1 MYIDQIP
8 SDAKKIEGSY
18 DYVDPR
24 GNIYGIERRNNGKTG
39 QPFIKTQ
46 QTVYGY
52 KYCGINYIDR
62 GRVSKRVHKI
72 VAQAFIPNP
81 DNLPIVMHK
90 DNDKK
95 NNCVT
100 NLKWGTAQENSQ
112 QAVDDGLLVN
122 AKGFEDSQSIPCE
135 CYDTLTNEHIGTY
148 GSLHIAEKETGVTA
162 GGIMFQLKN
171 PDAPIRKSKYFVPYG
186 CPSKPHTIVCQ
197 YDFDTDKEI
206 GRFTTVGK
214 ACAETG
220 IAQQTINAQIKLDK
234 KPNWSNTKTY
244 FKKLQLS

>member
-24 GNIYGIERRNNGKTG
+24 GNIYGIERRKNGKTG

-46 QTVYGY
+46 HTVYGY

-62 GRVSKRVHKI
+62 GVISKRVHKI
-72 VAQAFIPNP
+72 VAQTFIPNP
-81 DNLPIVMHK
+81 NNLPIVMHK
-90 DNDKK
+90 DNNKK

-100 NLKWGTAQENSQ
+100 NLKWGTISENTK
-112 QAVDDGLLVN
+112 QACDDKLLVN
-122 AKGFEDSQSIPCE
+122 KKGFEDSQSIPCE

-148 GSLHIAEKETGVTA
+148 GSLSIAEEETGVTVA
-162 GGIMFQLKN
+162 GIMFQLNN

-186 CPSKPHTIVCQ
+186 CPSRPHTIVCQ
-197 YDFDTDKEI
+197 YDFETDKEI
-206 GRFTTVGK
+206 KRFTTAGK
-214 ACAETG
+214 ASKETG
-220 IAQQTINAQIKLDK
+220 IAEQTINQQIKLDK
-234 KPNWSNTKTY
+234 KPNWSKTGTY
-244 FKKLQLS
+244 FTKIQLS